1 MRNSRSGIPGIH
13 GNGNQ
18 GYYVNYVVMRSTGAV
33 VRKKCFPNIEEAIA
47 FKRANKEIIKL

>member
-1 MRNSRSGIPGIH
+1 MRHGIEGVH
-13 GNGNQ
+13 RNGSH

-33 VRKKCFPNIEEAIA
+33 IRRKVFPNLEEAIA